1 MNTYCVF
8 NIGDRRVGLPM
19 TCVREILE
27 KDFVTPAP
35 IPLTPGFMHG
45 LFNLRGQV
53 MPLIDLSEFIGAA
66 PMKTVNGTERAVI
79 VERGALR
86 FATIGHR
93 IDTLDAADETLQ
105 PIGSAALFPALE
117 AEAQTARGN
126 FQIIHL
132 DRLEACLKQ
141 SMKITEAAEAS
152 SAARSET
159 SPIDIAIPT

>member
-19 TCVREILE
+19 TCVREILDQE
-27 KDFVTPAP
+27 FVVPTP

-53 MPLIDLSEFIGAA
+53 MPLLDLSEFIGAA
-66 PMKTVNGTERAVI
+66 PLKSANATGRAVI
-79 VERGALR
+79 VERDALR

-93 IDTLDAADETLQ
+93 IDTIDAADETLQ
-105 PIGSAALFPALE
+105 PIGSAALFPALD
-117 AEAQTARGN
+117 AEAQTGRGN

-141 SMKITEAAEAS
+141 ALKLNEGADAASVARTEPNP
-152 SAARSET
+152 SA
-159 SPIDIAIPT
+159 PCLPV

>member
-27 KDFVTPAP
+27 KDFITPAP
-35 IPLTPGFMHG
+35 IPLTPRFMHG

-53 MPLIDLSEFIGAA
+53 MPFLDLSEFIGAA
-66 PMKTVNGTERAVI
+66 PVKTLNGTERAVI
-79 VERGALR
+79 VERGELR
-86 FATIGHR
+86 FATMGHR
-93 IDTLDAADETLQ
+93 IDTIDAADENLQ
-105 PIGSAALFPALE
+105 SIGSAALFPALD

-141 SMKITEAAEAS
+141 AMKLTEGAEAS
-152 SAARSET
+152 SAARTET
-159 SPIDIAIPT
+159 SPVDTAIPT